1 VRYARNL
8 GRAIGLHRAASDEA
22 FVGVSSREPAYPIF
36 ASHRSRS
43 RRGSYLLAFM
53 IVLVVA
59 LALRLL

>member
-1 VRYARNL
+1 MKPS
-8 GRAIGLHRAASDEA
+8 RASADEA
-22 FVGVSSREPAYPIF
+22 PVGVSSREPAYPIF

-43 RRGSYLLAFM
+43 RRGSFFVAFL

>member
-1 VRYARNL
+1 MKP
-8 GRAIGLHRAASDEA
+8 GRASADEA
-22 FVGVSSREPAYPIF
+22 PVGVSSRGPAYPIF

-43 RRGSYLLAFM
+43 RRGSFFVAFL

>member
-1 VRYARNL
+1 MRL
-8 GRAIGLHRAASDEA
+8 

-53 IVLVVA
+53 VVLVVA